1 MCVLCEERFA
11 TASRAV
17 DEIIRT
23 QEEYRELVPERTEGQ
38 RVSDLANVFL
48 TGLVMTESTP
58 ISTVETIQNTA
69 LYLAAMTERILEM
82 KREANVR

>member
-11 TASRAV
+11 NASRAV

-23 QEEYRELVPERTEGQ
+23 QEEYREKVPERTEGQ

-58 ISTVETIQNTA
+58 LSTVEIVQNTA
-69 LYLAAMTERILEM
+69 LYLAAMTERVMEM